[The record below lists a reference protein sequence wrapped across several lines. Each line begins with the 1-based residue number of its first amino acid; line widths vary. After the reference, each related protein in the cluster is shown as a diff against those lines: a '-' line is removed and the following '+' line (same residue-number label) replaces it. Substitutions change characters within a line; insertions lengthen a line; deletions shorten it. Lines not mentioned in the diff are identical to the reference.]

1 MKEGLKMKPTLQE
14 IKIGE
19 RIVEDLVAHGLL
31 EVVVERDEGPDL
43 AEWSTD
49 NEVFLEEKGIVT
61 RTGETKICL
70 LSDELPDWVIKVGYT
85 YPGASVE
92 DKDYCSIEADNY
104 ERAVEEGLDEFF
116 AAIYEIYEVCLP
128 EEYGCNRRAIFY
140 IQERAEPNEE
150 KTSSTCHD
158 FLCSCCSCKNCDYCW
173 EDGDDYDRLESLFGE
188 MGRLDKLFRFVK
200 EYKVND
206 LHSGN
211 FGYTKKGKVKI
222 IDYSGYED

>member
-1 MKEGLKMKPTLQE
+1 MKPTLQE
-14 IKIGE
+14 IEIGK
-19 RIVEDLVAHGLL
+19 RIIEDLVARGLL
-31 EVVVERDEGPDL
+31 GVVVERDEGPDL

-49 NEVFLEEKGIVT
+49 NRFFLREKGIVT

-85 YPGASVE
+85 YPGADVE
-92 DKDYCSIEADNY
+92 DRDYCSIEADNY
-104 ERAVEEGLDEFF
+104 ERAVKEDVDEFF

-128 EEYGCNRRAIFY
+128 EEYGCNRNAVFY
-140 IQERAEPNEE
+140 IQERAEPDEE

-158 FLCSCCSCKNCDYCW
+158 FLCSCCSCKSCENCEYCSD
-173 EDGDDYDRLESLFGE
+173 DGDDYDRLESLFGKT
-188 MGRLDKLFRFVK
+188 GRIDELFSFIN
-200 EYKVND
+200 EYDIND

-211 FGYTKKGKVKI
+211 FGYTKEGKVKI

>member
-1 MKEGLKMKPTLQE
+1 MKPTLQE
-14 IKIGE
+14 IEIGE

-31 EVVVERDEGPDL
+31 GVVVERDEGPDL

-49 NEVFLEEKGIVT
+49 NEVFLEEKRIVT

-92 DKDYCSIEADNY
+92 DRDYCSIEADNY

-128 EEYGCNRRAIFY
+128 EEYGCNRKAVFY

-173 EDGDDYDRLESLFGE
+173 EDGDDYDRLESLFGKTSRFD
-188 MGRLDKLFRFVK
+188 RLFAFVNK
-200 EYKVND
+200 YDIND

-211 FGYTKKGKVKI
+211 FGYISDGTVKI
-222 IDYSGYED
+222 IDYSGYEE

>member
-1 MKEGLKMKPTLQE
+1 MKPTLQE

-31 EVVVERDEGPDL
+31 GVIVERDEGPDL

-49 NEVFLEEKGIVT
+49 NEVFLGEKGIVT

-70 LSDELPDWVIKVGYT
+70 LSDELPNWVIKVGYT

-104 ERAVEEGLDEFF
+104 EKAVEEGLDEFF
-116 AAIYEIYEVCLP
+116 AAIYEIYEVCIP

-140 IQERAEPNEE
+140 IQEKAEPDEE
-150 KTSSTCHD
+150 KTSCTCKD
-158 FLCSCCSCKNCDYCW
+158 FICSCCSCKSCEFCG
-173 EDGDDYDRLESLFGE
+173 EEGDDYDRLESLFGKTS
-188 MGRLDKLFRFVK
+188 RLDRLFAFVN
-200 EYKVND
+200 EYDIND

-211 FGYTKKGKVKI
+211 FGYTSDGTVKI
-222 IDYSGYED
+222 IDYSGYEE